1 MKKFLLISL
10 IISIIFGLKVYKKYE
25 KNPVNITPYPF
36 HIVEDYKKQIPIVER
51 ASVVIVGDQMGH
63 NLNTYLPSLI
73 KDISSNLAEVIKVF
87 NWSRKNEG
95 MHRTLSK
102 IKSLKN
108 LPEIIIKLL

>member
-1 MKKFLLISL
+1 
-10 IISIIFGLKVYKKYE
+10 
-25 KNPVNITPYPF
+25 
-36 HIVEDYKKQIPIVER
+36 
-51 ASVVIVGDQMGH
+51 MGH
-63 NLNTYLPSLI
+63 NLNAYLPSLI

-108 LPEIIIKLL
+108 LPEIIIYHGGSEEFFEKTFFIKDKKTILAIF